1 MTLPAGTS
9 RARTPVDAWDRRVDV
24 VSKTTSAGCI
34 YTTRSLEAAIS
45 HSIDDLRQRGATRAE
60 LGRELMRVMTAYR
73 AQRREVVAQLDEW
86 SRQTARSG

>member
-1 MTLPAGTS
+1 
-9 RARTPVDAWDRRVDV
+9 VDAGDRRVDV

-45 HSIDDLRQRGATRAE
+45 HSIDDLRQRGAMRAE
-60 LGRELMRVMTAYR
+60 LERELMRVMTAYR
-73 AQRREVVAQLDEW
+73 AQRREVVAQLDGW